1 MTSLAHCRG
10 CGCGDPAGT
19 VAHAVVAALV
29 TDDLDL
35 AIASG
40 LLDCRPCS
48 GCDGACTDALLVARD
63 ARTAA
68 LAARE
73 RYRAR
78 NARLQRRAA
87 ELALKRGSGI
97 VIDAAPTD
105 APRSLATRPALPVA
119 AALALARAKARA
131 SERHKP

>member
-10 CGCGDPAGT
+10 CGCGDPAGPA
-19 VAHAVVAALV
+19 AHAVAAALV

-40 LLDCRPCS
+40 LLDCQPCGS
-48 GCDGACTDALLVARD
+48 CDAACTDALLVARD
-63 ARTAA
+63 ARKAA

-87 ELALKRGSGI
+87 ELALKRGSG
-97 VIDAAPTD
+97 AAIETAPMD
-105 APRSLATRPALPVA
+105 APKSLATRPALPAA

-131 SERHKP
+131 AERYKP